1 MAKRFQKIL
10 ISAIIFALVF
20 VSYGLPVKSIASE
33 GKKLFSFS
41 FFHKDEL
48 ALNAYFDE
56 DLENIEKTLNVNDT
70 ARLTV
75 EINPLIEGY
84 FEEGSLEL
92 NLKNG
97 NENNFKIK
105 SVTTFKQQEEKTE
118 LFNSVMKLETEET
131 TEEKEDV
138 ETDNFNESKKEN
150 VVKVENEVTSNLGS
164 SLFDTTKNIFLD
176 SSVVLENQDSKD
188 TQVEEKDTGNTVNE
202 EKVEKTEEVKEE
214 QPKEEKDEEIQ
225 KQDEVNLEELLE
237 VEESYEVKQKD
248 ENKVQLK
255 NIIEDTKIFIDL
267 EYKENEELSIE
278 DLYSEIMVTL
288 EGNYINEDLETVEI
302 FQEREV
308 KLGWEYTKDIELSAN
323 FTKVSPF
330 TVGDNFG
337 TIVES
342 EIKIKRNVDSKSLP
356 IKQTSVKIEIP
367 KINNKLP
374 QEINIS
380 ASKMMATLG
389 KDSVSSKAMENYC
402 SYDEENGVLEIKVSN
417 TKLVLGNGEDIFN
430 ISCRYEDYFEEEQI
444 TLDNNVQVKVEE
456 YSAKENV
463 IQEKNIKEKQ
473 DIEVKAGELISY
485 FVTENEEK
493 INKGKI
499 NANYYVENK
508 YETEFSNVINLNILT
523 SDVLDEIL
531 LQPSTDVYIDNAGNS
546 YEANEDVKYKGVKF
560 KTVEIQEMLE
570 KGSTI
575 DLLDGN
581 GNVFHT
587 ISSENSATSI
597 TFSEKID
604 TLQVR
609 INEIHT
615 NGIIKV
621 EFIKAIET
629 SKYEPQQFKDIT
641 KISSTIDVNVK
652 YAGFEERFTLPKV
665 NIEKEFEDTITTVNF
680 TMNKSQLSSMSENE
694 NVEFKIDLVNN
705 LETSDIYKNPTFEL
719 AFPKYV
725 KEVTFKSVNLL
736 YQNGLTIGG
745 HSVFNEN
752 GKNKL
757 RIELLGTQEGFNFA
771 EITNGTKV
779 IINVDLVLDES
790 TPLKKDEIELY
801 YYNEA
806 ATRYQ
811 SQTNWVISKE
821 IPTEMLNAVLGYD
834 LTNFNYQVPEGM
846 IAVNGISNFD
856 NSGKTIKSIKQG
868 EVSEKIEMNT
878 SSKVATMSLTAIN
891 NTENECSDMVLIGR
905 VPTKDAVDI
914 ITKEEIGT
922 TVDTKMV
929 SYIEPV
935 DTSTELKIYYSNNAK
950 ATNDLEN
957 LENGWEEN
965 PENLSDVKS
974 YLIVIK
980 DNVKPGDVLKF
991 KYSFE
996 IPEKLQ
1002 FEAEIYGAF
1011 GVFYNKQTEVATIY
1025 EGVKADKVG
1034 LKTDTGPKI
1043 EATLEVDIGDGT
1055 EIEECRFLNYTL
1067 KVTNT
1072 GSVKAE
1078 NVVVKNPIPKYARL
1092 YEYTSDLGKGNNS
1105 YIPAPAS
1112 QENIIYNI
1120 DKIEP
1125 GETKTFNYMLKAK
1138 EIPGIDEYYGHKILN
1153 DDNGYYYEKYKEG
1166 VVVVEDGEEP
1176 KEAEKTKEYVDPNY
1190 EIYIENKA
1198 IIEVGNLNINAE
1210 SNVVKNKV
1218 KDGLFDIE
1226 VTKNCIDALNVG
1238 ETNSYILV
1246 AKNISGK
1253 ELKDVVLETT
1263 LPENIKP
1270 TEPSVILMGHGLGT
1284 NEFGDPISIPFDT
1297 RNITFDETSRKYQI
1311 NFSEIYNEEIL
1322 NVYLNFDVVKG
1333 DLEEKD
1339 VTFNFITSEKTEK
1352 SSDVKILFKGPNL
1365 QVDQTTNIIGNKVL
1379 EGETIEFLIS
1389 IKNLGN
1395 GNAENIRIYDEIP
1408 ECIEVQKVELSGDAS
1423 DIFDIEKNNV
1433 LDVKINSLVAFGE
1446 VALKITGIIGDLE
1459 NDVEFKNVANIYAKY
1474 NKDLVTNEITL
1485 MAENLPEKP
1494 VEENNDNNNNS
1505 TTNNSNQNTTNKDDE
1520 NNKKPNGENNDS
1532 NNSQSNGSEI
1542 NSGNNNSQDNNNNN
1556 ANSDNNNNNNSNNNN
1571 NNNNNNNDDSNNSNG
1586 NNNNNNNDGNSNNN
1600 SNNSTATNKENEKKY
1615 KISGIVWLD
1624 KNKNGSKDEN
1634 EKTLSSIKVQ
1644 LLKSGNVEKTIITNG
1659 NGKYEF
1665 SELSKGN
1672 YSIAFLYDEQEY
1684 YNTIYKTTS
1693 DGVSSNAINE
1703 TQGKAI
1709 TNILSISNS
1718 DIENVNLGLIK
1729 RESFDFTIKKEIV
1742 STTLD
1747 TAKRSETKTYEDV
1760 KLGKVEIKAK
1770 EIEDAV
1776 VELTY
1781 KITIKNTGDISG
1793 SVDRIVDNLPKDTK
1807 LVEGK
1812 NSIWYMGNDGNAYYE
1827 GLKDQQIEPGEE
1839 KTINITIQKQ
1849 VTADNVGV
1857 LMNKASILKT
1867 TNKEG
1872 MTENK
1877 EGNDSTQEM
1886 IISISTGK
1894 VAQTLAI
1901 IVPMITLLV
1910 IAIIKKDSI
1919 TYMIENKKKP
1929 KKIYR

>member
-1 MAKRFQKIL
+1 MAKVFQKIL
-10 ISAIIFALVF
+10 ISTIIFVLVF

-33 GKKLFSFS
+33 GKRLFSFS
-41 FFHKDEL
+41 FFHKDEIE
-48 ALNAYFDE
+48 LNAYFDE
-56 DLENIEKTLNVNDT
+56 DLENVEKNLNVNDT

-84 FEEGSLEL
+84 LEEGSLEL

-105 SVTTFKQQEEKTE
+105 SVTTFKQEEEKTE
-118 LFNSVMKLETEET
+118 LFNSVMKLDTEET
-131 TEEKEDV
+131 TDGKENV
-138 ETDNFNESKKEN
+138 ETDNFNESKKES
-150 VVKVENEVTSNLGS
+150 VVKVENEVASNLGS

-176 SSVVLENQDSKD
+176 SSVVSENQDSKD
-188 TQVEEKDTGNTVNE
+188 TQAEEKDTSNTVNE
-202 EKVEKTEEVKEE
+202 EKVEEVKEE
-214 QPKEEKDEEIQ
+214 QPKEKQEELNI
-225 KQDEVNLEELLE
+225 EELLE
-237 VEESYEVKQKD
+237 VEESYEVKQRD

-267 EYKENEELSIE
+267 EYKESEELNIE
-278 DLYSEIMVTL
+278 DLYSDIMITL
-288 EGNYINEDLETVEI
+288 EGNYINEDLESIEI
-302 FQEREV
+302 FQEREI
-308 KLGWEYTKDIELSAN
+308 KLGWEYTKDVEVSAN

-342 EIKIKRNVDSKSLP
+342 EIKVIRNVDSKSLP
-356 IKQTSVKIEIP
+356 IKETNIKIEIP
-367 KINNKLP
+367 KINEKLP
-374 QEINIS
+374 KEINVS

-389 KDSVSSKAMENYC
+389 KESVSSNAMKNYC

-417 TKLVLGNGEDIFN
+417 SKLVLGNGEDIFN

-444 TLDNNVQVKVEE
+444 TLDKNIQVKVEE
-456 YSAKENV
+456 YSAKENI
-463 IQEKNIKEKQ
+463 IQEKNVKEKQ

-485 FVTENEEK
+485 FVSETEEK

-499 NANYYVENK
+499 NANYYIENK

-531 LQPSTDVYIDNAGNS
+531 LQPSTDVYLDNAGNS
-546 YEANEDVKYKGVKF
+546 YDANEDVKYKGVKF

-581 GNVFHT
+581 GKVFHT
-587 ISSENSATSI
+587 ISSENSATTI

-604 TLQVR
+604 TLQIR

-641 KISSTIDVNVK
+641 KISSTVDVHVK
-652 YAGFEERFTLPKV
+652 YAGFEERFSLPEV

-680 TMNKSQLSSMSENE
+680 TMNKSQLSSMNENE

-745 HSVFNEN
+745 HSVFNED

-757 RIELLGTQEGFNFA
+757 RIELLGTQEGFYFA
-771 EITNGTKV
+771 DITNGTKV

-790 TPLKKDEIELY
+790 TPLKKDEIELF

-821 IPTEMLNAVLGYD
+821 IPTEMLNTVLGYD
-834 LTNFNYQVPEGM
+834 LTNFNYKVPEGM

-856 NSGKTIKSIKQG
+856 SSGKTIKSIKQG

-878 SSKVATMSLTAIN
+878 SSKVATMTLTAIN
-891 NTENECSDMVLIGR
+891 NTENVCSDMVLIGR
-905 VPTKDAVDI
+905 VPVKDAVDI
-914 ITKEEIGT
+914 ITNEEIGT

-935 DTSTELKIYYSNNAK
+935 DTLSELKIYYSNNAK

-957 LENGWEEN
+957 PENDWKET

-980 DNVKPGDVLKF
+980 DNVKQGDVLKF
-991 KYSFE
+991 KYNFE

-1002 FEAEIYGAF
+1002 FEAEIYGTF

-1025 EGVKADKVG
+1025 EGVRADKVG

-1043 EATLEVDIGDGT
+1043 EATLEVDVGNGT
-1055 EIEECRFLNYTL
+1055 EIEECRFLNYVL
-1067 KVTNT
+1067 KITNT

-1078 NVVVKNPIPKYARL
+1078 NIVVKNAIPKYARL

-1105 YIPAPAS
+1105 YIPAPTS
-1112 QENIIYNI
+1112 QDTIIYNI

-1125 GETKTFNYMLKAK
+1125 GETKTFKHMLKAK
-1138 EIPGIDEYYGHKILN
+1138 EIPGIDEYYGHKILK
-1153 DDNGYYYEKYKEG
+1153 DENGYYYEKYKEG
-1166 VVVVEDGEEP
+1166 IVAVEDGEEP
-1176 KEAEKTKEYVDPNY
+1176 KETEKTKEYVDPNY

-1218 KDGLFDIE
+1218 KESLFDIE
-1226 VTKNCIDALNVG
+1226 VTKNCMDSLNVG
-1238 ETNSYILV
+1238 ESNSYILV

-1263 LPENIKP
+1263 LPENVKP
-1270 TEPSVILMGHGLGT
+1270 TEPTVILMKHGLGT

-1339 VTFNFITSEKTEK
+1339 VIFNFITNEKTEK
-1352 SSDVKILFKGPNL
+1352 SSEIKILYKGPNL
-1365 QVDQTTNIIGNKVL
+1365 QVDQTTNVIGNRVL

-1408 ECIEVQKVELSGDAS
+1408 ECIDVQKIELSGDAS
-1423 DIFDIEKNNV
+1423 DIFDVEKDNV
-1433 LDVKINSLVAFGE
+1433 LDVNINSLVAFGE

-1459 NDVEFKNVANIYAKY
+1459 KDVELKNVASIFAKY
-1474 NKDLVTNEITL
+1474 NKDLVTNEIAL
-1485 MAENLPEKP
+1485 IAEDIPEKS
-1494 VEENNDNNNNS
+1494 VEEKDDSNDDSNI
-1505 TTNNSNQNTTNKDDE
+1505 NNSNQNTTNKDDE
-1520 NNKKPNGENNDS
+1520 SNQKTNEENNES
-1532 NNSQSNGSEI
+1532 NNGQTNGSEI
-1542 NSGNNNSQDNNNNN
+1542 NSENNNNQDNSNSNNNDKNNSNNNSENNSNNN
-1556 ANSDNNNNNNSNNNN
+1556 DNNNSNNNN
-1571 NNNNNNNDDSNNSNG
+1571 NSSDNNDNNSNVA
-1586 NNNNNNNDGNSNNN
+1586 NE
-1600 SNNSTATNKENEKKY
+1600 ENEKKY

-1624 KNKNGSKDEN
+1624 KNKNGSKDDD

-1672 YSIAFLYDEQEY
+1672 YSIAFLYDENEY
-1684 YNTIYKTTS
+1684 YSTIYKTTS
-1693 DGVSSNAINE
+1693 DGTSSNAINE

-1709 TNILSISNS
+1709 TNVLSISNS

-1742 STTLD
+1742 STTLE

-1781 KITIKNTGDISG
+1781 KITIKNTGDIPG
-1793 SVDRIVDNLPKDTK
+1793 YVDKIVDNLPKDTK
-1807 LVEGK
+1807 LVDGK
-1812 NSIWYMGNDGNAYYE
+1812 NSVWYMGNDGNAYYE
-1827 GLKDQQIEPGEE
+1827 GLKEQQIEPGEE
-1839 KTINITIQKQ
+1839 KIINITIQKQ
-1849 VTADNVGV
+1849 VTEDNVGV
-1857 LMNKASILKT
+1857 LVNKASILKT

-1872 MTENK
+1872 MTESK

-1894 VAQTLAI
+1894 VAQTIAI
-1901 IVPMITLLV
+1901 MIPIITLLI
-1910 IAIIKKDSI
+1910 IAIVKRDSI